1 MYNKIFKFIKIYLY
15 KMNNINR
22 VKESINKRSRI
33 INRIIIKL
41 DIYGIE
47 QIRYIINEK

>member
-15 KMNNINR
+15 KMINIYR
-22 VKESINKRSRI
+22 VKESINKRLRL

-41 DIYGIE
+41 DIYGIK
-47 QIRYIINEK
+47 QIRNIINDK